1 MACDLDVWGEG
12 NAIRRCRCSTTVGS
26 VEAQERGGAGCAWG
40 ANVDYSSLFPT
51 FEFRHRAT
59 WLEHRVM
66 AKEYGT
72 GTGPG
77 PVPGP
82 VPVGWDHG
90 VGRVEHVSR
99 VGVSGCCPLRER
111 DREPNVL
118 YYHRAVEN
126 YSCSKCGERES
137 SPRRPLRPLG
147 VELGM

>member
-72 GTGPG
+72 GTGTGAGPG
-77 PVPGP
+77 TGT
-82 VPVGWDHG
+82 
-90 VGRVEHVSR
+90 GRVGPRSRSGGTRESRGR
-99 VGVSGCCPLRER
+99 VGVLPST
-111 DREPNVL
+111 
-118 YYHRAVEN
+118 
-126 YSCSKCGERES
+126 
-137 SPRRPLRPLG
+137 
-147 VELGM
+147 